1 MDSNDSSSSSTTGF
15 SACCFPQLNMETKT
29 EQARLGHLLY
39 NYLFE
44 VDHLCQA
51 VALHMA

>member
-1 MDSNDSSSSSTTGF
+1 MDSNDNSSSSTIGF